1 MPRAKQL
8 TVQLANKP
16 GTLSH
21 VAQILGRAK
30 VNMRALAVF
39 EGRAKI
45 IADDPAKGRDAL
57 QQEGLYASI
66 EDCLAVDMADQPG
79 SLGEICGK
87 LSAAGV
93 NIDYSCRVGTCGT
106 CRTRL
111 VSQRGYGSR
120 GRFGS
125 RRQRAGMDSHL
136 PGQAN
141 RQYRGGGLTR

>member
-16 GTLSH
+16 GTLAQ
-21 VAQILGRAK
+21 VAVALGKAG

-57 QQEGLYASI
+57 QREGLYASI
-66 EDCLAVDMADQPG
+66 EDCLTVDMADQPG

-87 LSAAGV
+87 LAAAGV
-93 NIDYSCRVGTCGT
+93 NIDYAYTGITQSAGKAVVVMV
-106 CRTRL
+106 
-111 VSQRGYGSR
+111 VSDLDKAARITG
-120 GRFGS
+120 
-125 RRQRAGMDSHL
+125 
-136 PGQAN
+136 
-141 RQYRGGGLTR
+141 